1 MFSGFWNVLLL
12 GKSHSSSWGESSS
25 IVGNPI
31 DVIGSSGVG
40 FSTPGDLVGLVMLLL
55 SPSMVSL
62 RVWGDV
68 RSTILHWVDHSLS
81 LCKSSWKLKWVLCR
95 IKIII
100 TNSFNMSSPLFLT
113 RLIILSISPSI
124 VSLVVFSNLGL
135 SIMVWKVLLLDKG
148 CKWSVI

>member
-1 MFSGFWNVLLL
+1 MHFL
-12 GKSHSSSWGESSS
+12 GKSHSSSSWSKSSS
-25 IVGNPI
+25 IIGNPI
-31 DVIGSSGVG
+31 NVVSGGRIGL
-40 FSTPGDLVGLVMLLL
+40 STPGYLVGLVMLLF
-55 SPSMVSL
+55 SPSVISL
-62 RVWGDV
+62 GVWGDV
-68 RSTILHWVDHSLS
+68 GSAVLHWIDHSLS

-148 CKWSVI
+148 CKWSVV